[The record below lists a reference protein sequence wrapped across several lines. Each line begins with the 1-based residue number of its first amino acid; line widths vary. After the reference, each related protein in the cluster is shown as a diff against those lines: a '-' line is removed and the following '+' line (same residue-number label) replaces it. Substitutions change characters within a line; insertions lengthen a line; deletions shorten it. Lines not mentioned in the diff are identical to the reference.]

1 MFGLTLA
8 LAIVAL
14 CRPESV
20 AQTPAPTRE
29 EKWKQDLNEFAKGFA
44 ENQKDFDKL
53 YPRERFGREV
63 AALQASAEGTS
74 DSDLVLALMKLVA
87 SAHVGHTVVQPPNG
101 PRGFHRLPLGLYW
114 YSDGLAVTSAAE
126 QYTQALGTRVVRI
139 GSMTPEKLE
148 AAVAPYISYEN
159 DVWLHQQSPSFMT
172 IVELLRHLGIASDD
186 GSVEF
191 TMAKPGDKPFTMKIS
206 PANPGVRVPL
216 VNVTDAFHIPTP
228 LFRKQ
233 PQSYYWYEYLAEQRT
248 LYIQYNRCQDDPQ
261 LSFAEFTKKVLDFAD
276 AHPVER
282 VIVDLRFNSGGN
294 SNVIKPLENG
304 LKARPALSK
313 YGHLYALMGRA
324 TFSSGLLAAVD
335 FRDDLHAILIGE
347 PSGEK
352 PNSYGEIKYLTLPN
366 SKVEVQYSTK
376 FFTII
381 KNGDPTTFDPDVSV
395 PHSLA
400 DALAGRDPA
409 LEAALHHPL
418 Q

>member
-1 MFGLTLA
+1 
-8 LAIVAL
+8 
-14 CRPESV
+14 
-20 AQTPAPTRE
+20 
-29 EKWKQDLNEFAKGFA
+29 
-44 ENQKDFDKL
+44 
-53 YPRERFGREV
+53 
-63 AALQASAEGTS
+63 
-74 DSDLVLALMKLVA
+74 
-87 SAHVGHTVVQPPNG
+87 
-101 PRGFHRLPLGLYW
+101 
-114 YSDGLAVTSAAE
+114 
-126 QYTQALGTRVVRI
+126 
-139 GSMTPEKLE
+139 MTPEKLD